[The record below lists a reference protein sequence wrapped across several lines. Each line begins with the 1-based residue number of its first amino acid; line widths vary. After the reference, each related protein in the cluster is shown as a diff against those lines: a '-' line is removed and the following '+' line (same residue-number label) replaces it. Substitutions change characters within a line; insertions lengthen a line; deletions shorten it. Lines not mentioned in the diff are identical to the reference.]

1 MAKVI
6 WPEGSVP
13 RTFDGDAEFIIPGK
27 CGSHG
32 ACPQVSFLENGDVL
46 FGDSEFPEATF
57 RIAAENWPATLA
69 CLKGQAAALGL
80 S

>member
-1 MAKVI
+1 MAYVI
-6 WPEGSVP
+6 WAEGAAP
-13 RTFDGDAEFIIPGK
+13 RLADEGAVFIKPGK